1 MRRFLV
7 LTLLLFV
14 GSLTAVRLEATD
26 IEANK
31 QTVMKMVDAINQRD
45 FDALDK
51 VVAKNVHRVSGA
63 TPDVVVDNLEQ
74 FKQYLRTDISA
85 VPDSVQTVKMI
96 LGEGDLVAVRAMYS
110 GTQTGQ
116 MGPFPPSG
124 KHLDLPFNAILRVK
138 DGLIEE
144 IWVEWDNLNALTQLG
159 YFPPEQQAATPE
171 NEPGSDH

>member
-1 MRRFLV
+1 MRRLLF
-7 LTLLLFV
+7 LTLLLFA
-14 GSLTAVRLEATD
+14 GSLIAARVQASD
-26 IEANK
+26 VEANT
-31 QTVMKMVDAINQRD
+31 QTVLKMVEAINQRD
-45 FDALDK
+45 FDALDA
-51 VVAKNVHRVSGA
+51 VVSPHVHRVSGA
-63 TPDVVVDNLEQ
+63 TPDVVVENLDQ

-96 LGEGDLVAVRAMYS
+96 LGEGDLVAARAIYS

-159 YFPPEQQAATPE
+159 QFPPKEQAVTPE